1 MSQKRVNTSPLFQS
15 PIDIRA
21 SDVDYALLHQMQ
33 FVHYDH
39 SGTVNVINNGHTV
52 AVDGFDEWGSEQP
65 FIQGGGLKHHV
76 TFLNS
81 SISTG
86 LNTITKDRSTKL
98 EDCTILQRY
107 VLGPGYTV
115 YIHPIQLHLVHVRQG
130 IELQEALKRPDGIA
144 VVGVFLVIGHDD
156 APLSSL
162 SPVLGNVTHYGNE
175 TVVQGFRL
183 RPLLPAHTEAF
194 YRYEGSLTT
203 PNCDEAVIWTVL
215 AEPITIT
222 LSQVSTIGLI
232 KDFENKKN
240 LS

>member
-39 SGTVNVINNGHTV
+39 SGTVNVINNGHT
-52 AVDGFDEWGSEQP
+52 A
-65 FIQGGGLKHHV
+65 FIQGGYNISLLLTFHFHWAQYDHQGSEHKIGGLHYPA
-76 TFLNS
+76 
-81 SISTG
+81 
-86 LNTITKDRSTKL
+86 
-98 EDCTILQRY
+98 E
-107 VLGPGYTV
+107 
-115 YIHPIQLHLVHVRQG
+115 LHLVHVRQG

-156 APLSSL
+156 APLSLYSVFE
-162 SPVLGNVTHYGNE
+162 SVTHY
-175 TVVQGFRL
+175 
-183 RPLLPAHTEAF
+183 AHTEAF

-215 AEPITIT
+215 AEPITIAPLQMKQLRQIHASDGERHSLNFRPAQPLNERRLLYRPT
-222 LSQVSTIGLI
+222 SFDKKLFCGGGEELTILTSVLI
-232 KDFENKKN
+232 GF
-240 LS
+240 LCFLL